1 MLVVFKPDLE
11 LDLFSTDAMSMSGLT
26 PGKIYNAIQIIRGIK
41 TNGGIIEN
49 IELLNDFG
57 EQIDLESKWFI
68 PLDKVRSEKIDSI
81 LNDGEE

>member
-26 PGKIYNAIQIIRGIK
+26 PGKIYNAIQIITGIK

-68 PLDKVRSEKIDSI
+68 H
-81 LNDGEE
+81 